1 VKSEKVKREG
11 AGSGAAPGAGCR
23 YPLFLIHF
31 FTVHFLNV
39 RAAGVRM
46 IRELIERLA
55 RGAGGG
61 PEVMGDEEFEKLFEY
76 GGEEEQDEKHAG
88 GAGDAGGKF

>member
-1 VKSEKVKREG
+1 
-11 AGSGAAPGAGCR
+11 
-23 YPLFLIHF
+23 
-31 FTVHFLNV
+31 
-39 RAAGVRM
+39 M